1 MRHMYYIC
9 LLAPIK
15 VMRRKYFVIIFF
27 WVAFAVITLS
37 ACHTSDKD
45 VISFY
50 QKQFDTY
57 QSKFDSIPLLL
68 NDINLSDST
77 EFDINKHFSP
87 SVYFIQD
94 YVEYESELE
103 ISPKI
108 ETQLK
113 LFYDTLELSGLF
125 SRKNLFIKLSSQAN
139 RNSKLND
146 ISLYYFYNT
155 QIKEKYLHD
164 AELVLTGSSPK
175 TEKDWMYKLSENWY
189 VYSNM
194 TTDSRFVPLKREIPP
209 LDKLVVKSNDLIE
222 SQTIENDK
230 LISIIHSYIYPIT
243 KKEYKHGR
251 WIFLDTLGY
260 IKKEQVYNLD
270 TLKQEIIFSDSNQV
284 KYIKKKASI
293 K

>member
-1 MRHMYYIC
+1 
-9 LLAPIK
+9 
-15 VMRRKYFVIIFF
+15 MRRKYFVKIF
-27 WVAFAVITLS
+27 WVALDVITLS

-68 NDINLSDST
+68 NEIDIEDST
-77 EFDINKHFSP
+77 EFDIIKHWSP
-87 SVYFIQD
+87 TIYIIKD
-94 YVEYESELE
+94 YVEYEKELK
-103 ISPKI
+103 INPKI

-139 RNSKLND
+139 RNSKLNN
-146 ISLYYFYNT
+146 ISIYYFYNT

-209 LDKLVVKSNDLIE
+209 LDKLIVKSNDLIE
-222 SQTIENDK
+222 SRTTENSK
-230 LISIIHSYIYPIT
+230 LISITPTYIYPIT

-270 TLKQEIIFSDSNQV
+270 TLKQEIIYSDSNQV
-284 KYIKKKASI
+284 KYKEGFN
-293 K
+293 